1 MKKIF
6 LLSFITLITYAN
18 DNIINPK
25 NCEIVKLSKFTTL
38 VSCNKLDYIVQTK
51 EPRRDDEDNV
61 KKIIV
66 LTQKESKIIL
76 SEGN

>member
-1 MKKIF
+1 MKKII
-6 LLSFITLITYAN
+6 LLSFIILITYAN

-25 NCEIVKLSKFTTL
+25 NCEIVKLSNFTTL
-38 VSCNKLDYIVQTK
+38 VSCDKLDYIIQTK
-51 EPRRDDEDNV
+51 ESKREDEDNI

-66 LTQKESKIIL
+66 LTQKESKVIL